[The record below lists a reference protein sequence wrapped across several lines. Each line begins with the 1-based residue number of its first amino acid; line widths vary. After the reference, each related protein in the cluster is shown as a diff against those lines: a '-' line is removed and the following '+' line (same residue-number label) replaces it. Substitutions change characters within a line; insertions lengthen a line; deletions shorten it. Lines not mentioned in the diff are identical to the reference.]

1 MTKRKIPKN
10 YSNITG
16 KIGTKKCYDGI
27 LSYESKLE
35 RDFYFLFDY
44 LPNIVEIDTQPVTIE
59 YEYQNKTYKY
69 TPDCYLLTD
78 EGQKILAEIKYH
90 DDLFKKFK
98 ELEPKFRAAIQYCR
112 SKTNTKFKIF
122 TDRCHFIKNDDLL
135 WNIKFL
141 SEYKTSKEKDAEIIL
156 SNFKH
161 LDTVDELLN
170 KISSDK
176 FEQAFIVPTLW
187 HMVRGGILKTDLNIR
202 LSLKTVLERAK

>member
-1 MTKRKIPKN
+1 MAKRKIPKN

-78 EGQKILAEIKYH
+78 EGEKILAEIKYRN
-90 DDLFKKFK
+90 DLFKKFD
-98 ELEPKFRAAIQYCR
+98 ELEPKFRAAIQYCQ

-122 TDRCHFIKNDDLL
+122 TDRCPFIKNEDLL

-141 SEYKTSKEKDAEIIL
+141 SEYKTAKEKDIKTVL
-156 SNFKH
+156 SNFKP

-170 KISSDK
+170 RISHDK

-187 HMVRGGILKTDLNIR
+187 YMVRYGILKTNLDIR
-202 LSLKTVLERAK
+202 LSLKTVLESKK